1 MQGWEEGER
10 RARSL
15 PPGSTP
21 LAQDLEG
28 PGGSHLRSGL
38 PTAPSPSQGPLLCP
52 PCFHTPP
59 RPQATVHSLR
69 LSQGCQIGQIS
80 VMLKNWP
87 ISRQGTLTGAG
98 SRVCCLPQ
106 MCQEG
111 WREGAPGLPRDA
123 SNVQGT
129 VSRQCVCTRVRARVC
144 MALVYARLTAG
155 GFHNIT
161 TYLRGRSCKYSHVTD
176 EENEAQRQKGLGQ
189 GGSVCIRER
198 TYVWREIP
206 LASMEPPSW
215 VSQ

>member
-1 MQGWEEGER
+1 MCTACHR
-10 RARSL
+10 CAKRAGGRGL
-15 PPGSTP
+15 RGSPETP
-21 LAQDLEG
+21 A
-28 PGGSHLRSGL
+28 
-38 PTAPSPSQGPLLCP
+38 
-52 PCFHTPP
+52 TP
-59 RPQATVHSLR
+59 REWSAA
-69 LSQGCQIGQIS
+69 S
-80 VMLKNWP
+80 V
-87 ISRQGTLTGAG
+87 
-98 SRVCCLPQ
+98 
-106 MCQEG
+106 
-111 WREGAPGLPRDA
+111 
-123 SNVQGT
+123 
-129 VSRQCVCTRVRARVC
+129 CVCVCARVC